1 MLTRESLKGAEPW
14 AESPEKAFA
23 LLQSTPSG
31 ISESEAESRQH
42 AFGKNELAPKK
53 KRGALLLFLSYFFN
67 PLIILLITVAVVS
80 YLLDTVN
87 NSLSAGIILAMV
99 FVSVSVTFYQEYTA
113 RDEAEKL
120 RKMIRN
126 TATVVRDGAAREV
139 PLKFLV
145 PGDIVRLSAGDLV
158 PADCRIITCKD
169 FFVNQASLTGE
180 SLPVE
185 KSPAPSP
192 PGSPV
197 QKMENAVFFGS
208 SVVSGS
214 ADAIVV
220 RTGLDTQFGELARRL
235 AMSAP
240 ETAFDRGIREYSS
253 LMVKFVIVLV
263 FAIFLINSVTK
274 SDVVAAILFSLAVA
288 VGLAPE
294 MLPVI
299 VTANLSQGARNM
311 AKKEAI
317 VKRLPSIQNL
327 GAMDVL
333 CTDKTGTLT
342 EDRIELVRHVNIDMV
357 EDERVLRLAFMN
369 SHFQTGLKNPMDSA
383 VLQHDAEIGAQGITK
398 VKKIDEIPFDFM
410 RRRMS
415 VVVQDGHEHIIITKG
430 SPESVFPICG
440 RFHHKG
446 KAGKFG
452 PKEKEKAK
460 KLYDLLSMDGFRV
473 LALASRRAPAGDHIY
488 KVADERELTFEG
500 FLAFLDPP
508 KHTAHTSLSEL
519 MKRGVEVKILS
530 GDNEL
535 VNKKIAQVV
544 GLNVKGV
551 ITGEEISQASDDSL
565 HVLVE
570 RNTIFARVSPI
581 QKERIIL
588 ALQRNKHVVGFL
600 GDGINDAL
608 ALKTSDVGISVD
620 SAVDVAKESADIILL
635 HKSLHV
641 LYEGVDEGRRTFA
654 NTMKYLRMGSSSNFG
669 NMFSVVGASIFLPFL
684 PMAPLQIILNN
695 FLYDMSQLGVTTDK
709 VDPESLAKPAQWK
722 IDEIRNFMI
731 FIGPISSIFDYMT
744 FGVMWF
750 IFGATTP
757 AHQQMFHAGWFIES
771 LMSQTLVVHIIR
783 TNKIPFI
790 ESMPSKRLLA
800 LTIGVVLVGL
810 FIVSTPIH
818 ALFGFEELPLA
829 FYPILFGM
837 VIAYLIL
844 TQLAKAAMIKRKW
857 I

>member
-1 MLTRESLKGAEPW
+1 MLICADR
-14 AESPEKAFA
+14 
-23 LLQSTPSG
+23 
-31 ISESEAESRQH
+31 R
-42 AFGKNELAPKK
+42 
-53 KRGALLLFLSYFFN
+53 FLD
-67 PLIILLITVAVVS
+67 P
-80 YLLDTVN
+80 VN
-87 NSLSAGIILAMV
+87 NMLSAGIILAMV
-99 FVSVSVTFYQEYTA
+99 VVSVSVTFYQEYTA

-126 TATVVRDGAAREV
+126 TATVVRDGTVREI

-158 PADCRIITCKD
+158 PADCRIISCKD

-192 PGSPV
+192 PKSQV
-197 QKMENAVFFGS
+197 QKMENAAFFGS

-214 ADAIVV
+214 AEALVI
-220 RTGLDTQFGELARRL
+220 RTGLYTQFGELARRL
-235 AMSAP
+235 SQSAP
-240 ETAFDRGIREYSS
+240 ETAFDRGIRDYSS

-263 FAIFLINSVTK
+263 VMIFIINAVTK
-274 SDVVAAILFSLAVA
+274 NNILSSILFALAVA

-342 EDRIELVRHVNIDMV
+342 EDKIELVRHVNIDFE

-369 SHFQTGLKNPMDSA
+369 SYFQTGLKNPMDTS
-383 VLQHDAEIGAQGITK
+383 VLSHDSGIGAQGIAK
-398 VKKIDEIPFDFM
+398 VRKIDEMPFDFV

-415 VVVQDGHEHIIITKG
+415 VVVQDNREHVIITKG
-430 SPESVFPICG
+430 SPESVLPICG
-440 RFHHKG
+440 RFHHNG
-446 KAGKFG
+446 KTCKFS
-452 PKEKEKAK
+452 PKDREKAK
-460 KLYDLLSMDGFRV
+460 KLYEVLSMDGFRV
-473 LALASRRAPAGDHIY
+473 LALASRRAPAGSHLY
-488 KVADERELTFEG
+488 KVADEADLSFEG

-508 KHTAHTSLSEL
+508 KQSAHTSLAEL

-551 ITGEEISQASDDSL
+551 ITGEELAFASDESL

-570 RNTIFARVSPI
+570 KNTIFARVSPM

-669 NMFSVVGASIFLPFL
+669 NMFSMVGASIFLPFL

-709 VDPESLAKPAQWK
+709 VDSEALAKPAQWK

-731 FIGPISSIFDYMT
+731 FIGPISSIFDYLT

-750 IFGATTP
+750 VIGATTP
-757 AHQQMFHAGWFIES
+757 AHQQLFHAGWFIES
-771 LMSQTLVVHIIR
+771 LMTQTLVVHVIR
-783 TNKIPFI
+783 TNKVPFI

-800 LTIGVVLVGL
+800 LTLGVVLLGL
-810 FIVSTPIH
+810 IIVSTPIH
-818 ALFGFEELPLA
+818 EFFGFEALPLE
-829 FYPILFGM
+829 FYPILFAM
-837 VIAYLIL
+837 VLAYLLL
-844 TQLAKAAMIKRKW
+844 TQFAKSEMLKRKW